1 MKNARIHEAL
11 CRIFNVTEAPYPWTL
26 EQGPH
31 TDFEIAITRWDIDAP
46 RPTQEELDA
55 VYVQLAEEDAQREAA
70 RDVPVGEVDRLIT
83 QFPTVGW
90 DILKL
95 RGIE

>member
-11 CRIFNVTEAPYPWTL
+11 CRISNVTEAPYPWAL

-31 TDFEIAITRWDIDAP
+31 TGWEIAITKWDMDMP

-55 VYVQLAEEDAQREAA
+55 VYMRLAEEDAQREVA
-70 RDVPVGEVDRLIT
+70 RDVPVGEVDRLIA

>member
-1 MKNARIHEAL
+1 MKNFRIHEAL
-11 CRIFNVTEAPYPWTL
+11 CHMFPESKDAGLWRI

-31 TDFEIAITRWDIDAP
+31 TDGEITITEWGLEAP
-46 RPTQEELDA
+46 KPTQEQLDA
-55 VYVQLAEEDAQREAA
+55 VYAELARLDHEKELAN
-70 RDVPVGEVDRLIT
+70 DVPVGEVDRLLAD
-83 QFPTVGW
+83 FPTVGW

>member
-1 MKNARIHEAL
+1 MKNFRMYEAL
-11 CRIFNVTEAPYPWTL
+11 CHLFPDADPLTAWRL

-31 TDFEIAITRWDIDAP
+31 TGFEIAITRWDMDAP

-55 VYVQLAEEDAQREAA
+55 VYIQLAEADAQREAA

>member
-11 CRIFNVTEAPYPWTL
+11 CRIFNVTEAPYPWVI

-31 TDFEIAITRWDIDAP
+31 TDFEIVITRWDLGRDI
-46 RPTQEELDA
+46 PTQYTLDA
-55 VYVQLAEEDAQREAA
+55 VYAQLAEEDAQREAVS
-70 RDVPVGEVDRLIT
+70 DVPVGEVDHLIS